1 MRELGRYWRLIA
13 TLIAVAMSSYHLY
26 TGIFGP
32 PETLLHRGAH
42 LGFTMVLI
50 LLLYPVSKRHGQ
62 RGVPLYDIAL
72 IGVALAS
79 IGYLFLNYE
88 HVSRRFFYVDPL
100 LPAEWV
106 LGIALVLL
114 VLETTRRCIGL
125 ALPVMAVIFLLYA
138 LAGPY
143 LPGPLAHRGVDL
155 EMLVDQM
162 YLVTEGIFGIPLGV
176 SATYIILFII
186 FGAFLERSGVGEFFI
201 QLANAIAGGAR
212 GGPAKVAVVS
222 SACFGTISGSAVAN
236 VVTTGT
242 FTIPLMKR
250 VGYQP
255 HFAGAVE
262 AAASTGGQ
270 IMPPV
275 MGAAAFVMA
284 EFLGI
289 PYLEVCKYAAIPAV
303 LYFGAVLASV
313 HFEAL
318 RTGLRG
324 LPKEELPRLGQTL
337 LRGGHLLLPVVII
350 VVLLFVGYTPMYAA
364 IVATASTIVLSWLRK
379 ETRMGPRQIW
389 EALERGAV
397 GTLSAA
403 SACACAGIIIGVV
416 ALTGLGL
423 KFTGLMLSL
432 SAGYL
437 IPALVLTMLAGLVLG
452 MGLPTTP
459 AYIVMAA
466 LLIPALQSM
475 GIIPIAAH
483 MFAFYFAIISA
494 ITPPV
499 ALASYAGA
507 GIAKAP
513 VLQTGLTAMRLG
525 ATAYIVPFMFA
536 FNPALLMVGSPDE
549 TLRAFVT
556 SSIGVVFLAA
566 GLMRYFLINTNFV
579 ETGLLLVAALMLID
593 PGLLTDL
600 IGIGV
605 AGVAIASQY
614 VRRRRAAVAVRGAGA
629 GLGGET

>member
-1 MRELGRYWRLIA
+1 MRDLGRNWRWIVA
-13 TLIAVAMSSYHLY
+13 VIGVAMSVYHLY

-32 PETLLHRGAH
+32 PETLLHRANH
-42 LGFTMVLI
+42 LAFTMVLI
-50 LLLYPVSKRHGQ
+50 LLLYPVSKKRGRQ
-62 RGVPLYDIAL
+62 GVPIYDLALIAL
-72 IGVALAS
+72 ALAS
-79 IGYLFLNYE
+79 IAYLFVNYE
-88 HVSRRFFYVDPL
+88 HVVSRFFYVDPL

-106 LGIALVLL
+106 LGIVLILL
-114 VLETTRRCIGL
+114 VLETTRRCVGL
-125 ALPVMAVIFLLYA
+125 ALPLMAVVFVLYA
-138 LAGPY
+138 LVGPY
-143 LPGPLAHRGVDL
+143 LPGPLAHRGIAPETL
-155 EMLVDQM
+155 IDQM

-222 SACFGTISGSAVAN
+222 SAMFGSISGSAVAN
-236 VVTTGT
+236 VVTTGA

-250 VGYQP
+250 VGYRP

-284 EFLGI
+284 EFMGI
-289 PYLEVCKYAAIPAV
+289 PYLEVCKHALIPAL
-303 LYFGAVLASV
+303 LYFVAVLASV

-324 LPKEELPRLGQTL
+324 LPKEELPPLGRTL
-337 LRGGHLLLPVVII
+337 LRGGHMLLPVVII
-350 VVLLFVGYTPMYAA
+350 VGLLIMGYTPMYAA
-364 IVATASTIVLSWLRK
+364 IVATASTVVLSWLRK
-379 ETRMGPRQIW
+379 ETRMGPRAIW
-389 EALERGAV
+389 DALERGAV
-397 GTLSAA
+397 NTLTAA

-423 KFTGLMLSL
+423 KFTSVVLAVA
-432 SAGYL
+432 AGNL
-437 IPALVLTMLAGLVLG
+437 LPALFLTMIAGLVLG

-466 LLIPALQSM
+466 LLIPALMSM
-475 GIIPIAAH
+475 GVNMVAAH

-507 GIAKAP
+507 GVAKADSW
-513 VLQTGLTAMRLG
+513 QTGIAAVKLG
-525 ATAYIVPFMFA
+525 ATAYIVPFMVA
-536 FNPALLMVGSPDE
+536 FSPALLLIGSPDE
-549 TLRAFVT
+549 TIRSVLTAI
-556 SSIGVVFLAA
+556 IGVVCLAGGLQRYLLTRANLVEALLLLAAAFTLIDPNLMTDVVGLGFLAA
-566 GLMRYFLINTNFV
+566 AVVLQRLRMRKAKPL
-579 ETGLLLVAALMLID
+579 
-593 PGLLTDL
+593 
-600 IGIGV
+600 
-605 AGVAIASQY
+605 AS
-614 VRRRRAAVAVRGAGA
+614 GSAGA
-629 GLGGET
+629 